1 MPSVAPE
8 PSRSRPSE
16 PKPKARRSRKDPD
29 ERRADLVRAAR
40 LLFSRS
46 GYADLGLEEIA
57 AEAHVSKALLY
68 HYFPGGR
75 PDVFGAVVEQLVA
88 DLDGLVRSA
97 TASAVPPTD
106 RLRHVIGTVIGY
118 FAEDPDAYRL
128 LFRDAGA
135 TRDPAVEAMSA
146 TLRARLAA
154 ELAGLMAGSGL
165 GPAEVTAA
173 SVGLLGF
180 LLANVDLML
189 DEQIDAET
197 AFRVTTGYASAHV
210 AP

>member
-8 PSRSRPSE
+8 PATSRPSA
-16 PKPKARRSRKDPD
+16 PKSKPRRSRKDPD

-40 LLFSRS
+40 LLFSRA

-75 PDVFGAVVEQLVA
+75 PEVFGAVVEQLVA

-97 TASAVPPTD
+97 TTSGVPPAD

-135 TRDPAVEAMSA
+135 TRDPAVEAMAA

-165 GPAEVTAA
+165 GPAEVTSA

-189 DEQIDAET
+189 DGQIDADT
-197 AFRVTTGYASAHV
+197 AFRVSTGYAGAHV